1 MRLTIPAILPQL
13 AACLALALHPVALA
27 SARTMSQAPQAI
39 KELAPVEIGR
49 KKNPGDLSYKSFF
62 DIQTTLQSFLPPEPR
77 IVDLRYRVYFTELDP
92 TAADA
97 YLPTSWAVAIVGD
110 TVDYTVP
117 ITRGGYFTLP
127 YLEQAAQEKAT
138 LMFNTQTRWRHM
150 QVAWMVRLG
159 EGQTL
164 PYAGFAQALGEV
176 KFVQAQIPW
185 YRLGLLA
192 LRSGG
197 YDGLRACFHSPG
209 GRIEV
214 DGRPA
219 AVVTDGMCQGLKF
232 DPAIAGKGT
241 SRIAFIGDLDI
252 VTINEIET

>member
-1 MRLTIPAILPQL
+1 MRLTNPALLPHL
-13 AACLALALHPVALA
+13 AACLALAIPPAALA
-27 SARTMSQAPQAI
+27 SSWTTSPAPQSV
-39 KELAPVEIGR
+39 KQLAPVEIQR

-77 IVDLRYRVYFTELDP
+77 IIDLRYRVYFTELDP

-97 YLPTSWAVAIVGD
+97 YLPTTWAVAIVGD
-110 TVDYTVP
+110 TVDQTVP
-117 ITRGGYFTLP
+117 ITRGGYFVLP
-127 YLEQAAQEKAT
+127 YLEQAAEEKAT
-138 LMFNTQTRWRHM
+138 LMFNTRTRWRHM
-150 QVAWMVRLG
+150 QVAWKVRLG

-176 KFVQAQIPW
+176 RFVQQQIPW

-197 YDGLRACFHSPG
+197 YDGLRACFRSPG

-214 DGRPA
+214 DGQA
-219 AVVTDGMCQGLKF
+219 VAVVTDGMCQGLKF
-232 DPAIAGKGT
+232 DPATADKGA

-252 VTINEIET
+252 VTINEIES